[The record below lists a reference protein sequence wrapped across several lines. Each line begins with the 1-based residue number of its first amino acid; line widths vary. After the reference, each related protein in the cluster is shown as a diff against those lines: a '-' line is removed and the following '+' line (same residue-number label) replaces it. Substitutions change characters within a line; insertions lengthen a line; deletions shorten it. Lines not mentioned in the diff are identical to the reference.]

1 MKHIGVLQPDRLVDI
16 LNWIG
21 IPLALLYI
29 GSMFVYPWFDKG
41 WDWDLVQNVW
51 DRWQSLNVG
60 MLAFISSITAFNI
73 ARFNANKQRKRDF
86 QATKAFLPAALSE
99 LMDYLELS
107 AAILVQGWKANGRQ
121 PLSIEAPSLPDG
133 YRDIFQQCIRY
144 AEPDVGDY
152 LSKILVRLQIHN
164 SRIRDY
170 VENYENAERVD
181 PDRHNLL
188 TYLYRLGELQAL
200 TGKLF
205 GFARNEEEFNNDPL
219 EWEDFRNAFG
229 NLDIWVEDYR
239 IDEAMNLEDFT
250 KRAIA
255 RSGNT

>member
-1 MKHIGVLQPDRLVDI
+1 MKHIGALKPDRLVDL

-29 GSMFVYPWFDKG
+29 ASMFVYPWFDKG
-41 WDWDLVQNVW
+41 WDWGLVQNVW

-60 MLAFISSITAFNI
+60 MLAFVSSIIAFNI
-73 ARFNANKQRKRDF
+73 ARFNANKQRERDF
-86 QATKAFLPAALSE
+86 QATKAFLPAALAE
-99 LMDYLELS
+99 LLDYLKLS
-107 AAILVQGWKANGRQ
+107 AAALVEGWDANGTQ
-121 PLSIEAPSLPDG
+121 PLSTEAPMLPDE
-133 YRDIFQQCIRY
+133 YKEIFQQCIRC
-144 AEPDVGDY
+144 AKPDVGDY

-164 SRIRDY
+164 SRIRGY
-170 VENYENAERVD
+170 VENYKSSELAD
-181 PDRHNLL
+181 PDRHNIL

-200 TGKLF
+200 IGKLF
-205 GFARNEEEFNNDPL
+205 GFARNEEEFNNAPL

-239 IDEAMNLEDFT
+239 IDETMNLEDFT

-255 RSGNT
+255 RSENT